1 MTVYCVWAWY
11 QYYPDHG
18 NGNLKGMFFNEEDAL
33 NLMDELRNKEED
45 PYDYVELT
53 TEQVQGERR
62 EAY

>member
-11 QYYPDHG
+11 QYYPDAG

-33 NLMDELRNKEED
+33 NLIDELRNKEED

-53 TEQVQGERR
+53 TEQVQGDR
-62 EAY
+62 